1 MAARTKAL
9 AIAAIVVA
17 AAGLMAACGSD
28 SGDSGAGGSPTLNIT
43 SPTDGSKVES
53 SVDVKWSS
61 SVELGEPDTGRDHVH
76 IFVDGQSNDYTV
88 VGGTEFTVTGL
99 SPGDHTIDVT
109 LQHADHS
116 SAGAEDSV
124 NVTVT
129 GAGGSSSPS
138 PSPSESE
145 SSDRYDY

>member
-1 MAARTKAL
+1 M
-9 AIAAIVVA
+9 
-17 AAGLMAACGSD
+17 LMSR
-28 SGDSGAGGSPTLNIT
+28 ST
-43 SPTDGSKVES
+43 ST
-53 SVDVKWSS
+53 
-61 SVELGEPDTGRDHVH
+61 
-76 IFVDGQSNDYTV
+76 SNTV